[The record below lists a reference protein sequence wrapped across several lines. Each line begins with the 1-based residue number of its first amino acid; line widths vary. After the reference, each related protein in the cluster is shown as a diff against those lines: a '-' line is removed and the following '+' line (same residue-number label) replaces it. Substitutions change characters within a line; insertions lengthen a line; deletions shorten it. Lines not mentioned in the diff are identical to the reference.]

1 MTPRKLNKRDFN
13 KTFLPLVQKEK
24 AHSKSGSS
32 NPAMKEFDEHPF
44 FKNVIK
50 YAIIP
55 IWEENRKAK
64 KENKELVL
72 SDELKYHGFVFEYSG
87 AFYEGLK
94 RLHDIPLFTLR
105 GFSPRWLNNMKIAPQ
120 EWAIYNYANYRV
132 VATGIYDTA
141 LLMVNDVL
149 EIKKKPQDIKRSFI
163 KNSEIFKNN
172 LLEPLQNI
180 DTLVAKYRDERNRYV
195 HRSTRPEIDFVD
207 NLYAYQTL
215 KEAKEKGLYRG
226 EIPSPRAAKEYY
238 EKELNKKVT
247 EMQKETKEIFSV
259 SLAFLDALNPLY
271 EKKYEFYKAKL

>member
-72 SDELKYHGFVFEYSG
+72 NDELKYHGFVFEYSG

-120 EWAIYNYANYRV
+120 EWVIYNYANYRV

-149 EIKKKPQDIKRSFI
+149 EIKKKPHDIKRSFI

-247 EMQKETKEIFSV
+247 IMQKETKEIFSA